1 MDLLLCQIKEEKHI
15 LIREIDNMASKLD
28 EFKEFIKKHPLLKQE
43 VASKK
48 KTWQELY
55 EDYVL
60 LGEEGFDLE
69 EEKEKKESK
78 NEDVKS
84 EAKASSQTEDL
95 IKNIMNY
102 VKKIDP
108 DQVTKTVTSIQKV
121 LELIGSFG
129 AGSASTALAKKSTG
143 DPLFD
148 KRFDEWY

>member
-1 MDLLLCQIKEEKHI
+1 MS
-15 LIREIDNMASKLD
+15 AKLE
-28 EFKEFIKKHPLLKQE
+28 EFKEFVKRHPLLKQE
-43 VASKK
+43 VQAKR

-55 EDYVL
+55 EDYIL
-60 LGEEGFDLE
+60 LGEESFVEYKEDKKE
-69 EEKEKKESK
+69 EEKPTKK
-78 NEDVKS
+78 NG
-84 EAKASSQTEDL
+84 ATEDL
-95 IKNIMNY
+95 VKSVLGY

-129 AGSASTALAKKSTG
+129 AGASTQAIAKKSIG

>member
-1 MDLLLCQIKEEKHI
+1 MSE
-15 LIREIDNMASKLD
+15 KLD
-28 EFKEFIKKHPLLKQE
+28 EFKKFVKAHPLLKNE
-43 VASKK
+43 VQSKR

-55 EDYVL
+55 EDFVI
-60 LGEEGFDLE
+60 LGESAFDE
-69 EEKEKKESK
+69 EEVKVSKTKETKKE
-78 NEDVKS
+78 
-84 EAKASSQTEDL
+84 ASSTEDM
-95 IKNIMNY
+95 IKTIIGY

-148 KRFDEWY
+148 KRFDDWY